1 MAEHFLFR
9 SSLQAEDCLSVAGQP
24 VLERHAALHELLT
37 ARLGAEAAELFAE
50 PFVSRGAAGAALNVA
65 WHSVHAGEARP
76 LADLD
81 PALRRAVEDR
91 LLRLLPK
98 IEALAT
104 DPGLTPDL
112 AALVRAALSLS
123 QAADVRAING
133 VPVLV
138 NWGVRPRGG
147 APALAGF
154 MRGDAAAAGPAAA
167 APGPATVPPPIPDAA
182 QPGPAMSAGLPP
194 AATRPVLPLAAWL
207 PLPILLVLLCLVLIW
222 LLLPGTRVFPPQSV
236 VRDADVSAAQET
248 ELGALRDRRD
258 ALRQAL
264 AGAQCREDGVLV
276 LPGNRTPEG
285 LSLPAPGAAPEQG
298 QVAPDSPVAPAPE
311 RALLPAAP
319 GAPAETD
326 TLLARIEAATVLVIA
341 PGAQGVSTGS
351 GFAVGP
357 GLIVTNQH
365 VIEDLGPEGAF
376 VVNKLLGQPQPAQ
389 VLKTAGPLEAVGA
402 DFALLK
408 IGSTALPALPLADPA
423 ASLKLNHVV
432 AAGFPGDVME
442 TDAAYEALL
451 RGDGAAMPG
460 LVVVDG
466 TVNAEQPLQ
475 GATETLLHSAPLAQG
490 NSGGPLVDFCGRVLG
505 VNTFVRQGPLRTL
518 NFALSAAGLAE
529 FLAGTPAAVTPDRAS
544 CQPMV
549 APASATPAPTPAPAP
564 APAAPAP
571 GAPAGAPDGT
581 VPATPGPGGE

>member
-9 SSLQAEDCLSVAGQP
+9 SSLQAEDCLSVAGLP
-24 VLERHAALHELLT
+24 VLERHAALHDLLT
-37 ARLGAEAAELFAE
+37 ARLGAEAADLFAE
-50 PFVSRGAAGAALNVA
+50 PFVSRGASGETLNVA

-76 LADLD
+76 LGDLD

-91 LLRLLPK
+91 LLRLLPR
-98 IEALAT
+98 IEALAS
-104 DPGLTPDL
+104 DPALTPEQ
-112 AALVRAALSLS
+112 AATVRAALSVA

-133 VPVLV
+133 FPVLV
-138 NWGVRPRGG
+138 NWGVRSRGG
-147 APALAGF
+147 PPALAGF
-154 MRGDAAAAGPAAA
+154 MRGDAALTGFMRGDAALTGFMRGDAARAETAAA
-167 APGPATVPPPIPDAA
+167 APGPSGPPPIPGAA
-182 QPGPAMSAGLPP
+182 TAPLPP
-194 AATRPVLPLAAWL
+194 VDTRTVLPLAAWL
-207 PLPILLVLLCLVLIW
+207 PLPILIAVTSLILIW
-222 LLLPGTRVFPPQSV
+222 LLLPGTRVFPPDTV
-236 VRDADVSAAQET
+236 VSAADVSAARDS

-258 ALRQAL
+258 ALRLAL
-264 AGAQCREDGVLV
+264 AGAQCRADGVLV
-276 LPGNRTPEG
+276 LPGNRTAEG
-285 LSLPAPGAAPEQG
+285 LPLPAPGAAPEQG
-298 QVAPDSPVAPAPE
+298 QVAPDAPMAPAPE

-319 GAPAETD
+319 GAEAQTD

-341 PGAQGVSTGS
+341 PGADGVSTGS

-389 VLKTAGPLEAVGA
+389 VLKTAGPLETAGA

-408 IGSTALPALPLADPA
+408 IASTALPALPLADPA

-466 TVNAEQPLQ
+466 TVNAEQPLH

-518 NFALSAAGLAE
+518 NFALSASGLAA
-529 FLAGTPAAVTPDRAS
+529 FLAGTPAATTVDRAS
-544 CQPMV
+544 CQPTV
-549 APASATPAPTPAPAP
+549 APSAAVP
-564 APAAPAP
+564 APAAPATP
-571 GAPAGAPDGT
+571 TDAAPAA
-581 VPATPGPGGE
+581 PGPGGE